1 LCLGNS
7 ELIDLG
13 SIKKEKIQHVSYSR
27 NIYICKKHTLETHM
41 EYKVAIDVGYRNSS
55 EEGKVAV
62 LWSSMGQ
69 QKTKP

>member
-1 LCLGNS
+1 
-7 ELIDLG
+7 
-13 SIKKEKIQHVSYSR
+13 
-27 NIYICKKHTLETHM
+27 M